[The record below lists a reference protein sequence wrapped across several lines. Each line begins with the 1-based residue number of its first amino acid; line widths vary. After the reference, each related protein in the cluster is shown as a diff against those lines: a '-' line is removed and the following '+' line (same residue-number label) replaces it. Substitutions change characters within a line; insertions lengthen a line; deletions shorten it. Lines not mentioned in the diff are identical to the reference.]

1 VKDTLPASGQGVL
14 FRPMKLRNNF
24 NILIPAARFFSR
36 KISGSTFAAGIDK
49 QRGDCSSHPVVFR
62 RPFLKAAKDRKKNV
76 VILIISEVEIFK

>member
-1 VKDTLPASGQGVL
+1 
-14 FRPMKLRNNF
+14 MKLRNICN
-24 NILIPAARFFSR
+24 NLIPVERIFYR
-36 KISGSTFAAGIDK
+36 KKSANTFAAGTDK